1 VYAGIAT
8 KATARVTR
16 TAGLLLPRKN
26 DSRDVFFFQR
36 KNDSGDTDFFRFDLE
51 TGFFLVDFLGI
62 QIAAMIAGRTTLA
75 TTCLI
80 TNAVIAKTGLRRNRS
95 DSPE

>member
-16 TAGLLLPRKN
+16 TAGLLLP
-26 DSRDVFFFQR
+26 R